1 MNSGTPSVGVVDSED
16 TWDPLFDVSVG
27 GFVSVSDGVSVGGG
41 VELPLAP
48 LHKSPS
54 QQVNVQF
61 GGDIPIWT
69 QAAI

>member
-27 GFVSVSDGVSVGGG
+27 GFVSVSDGV
-41 VELPLAP
+41 ELPLAP